1 MKTSYRQQENEG
13 DTKTFKVRLPVAD
26 GRVAVFL
33 FPELEGRRRELLRV
47 VKKKNK
53 IRIYFPA
60 KALLRLLLR
69 AIGID

>member
-13 DTKTFKVRLPVAD
+13 DTRLFKVRLPVAD

-33 FPELEGRRRELLRV
+33 SGFGRKETRTITCSKEEKQNSNFP
-47 VKKKNK
+47 
-53 IRIYFPA
+53 